1 MAAYAYTAAIDSPH
15 SIQTGGNK
23 NLAVLSGTVDVTNY
37 HTTQAAI
44 TEISNA
50 FTTVLDV
57 QLSISDNGFFGRWT
71 GTSIEV
77 WEATGN
83 AGAAEEADVDD
94 DAGVF
99 QFLAVGLQ

>member
-1 MAAYAYTAAIDSPH
+1 MAAYAYSASLDQTYS
-15 SIQTGGNK
+15 QKTGGNQG
-23 NLAVLSGTVDVTNY
+23 LRILTGTVDVTNY
-37 HTTQAAI
+37 NTTQAAI
-44 TEISNA
+44 TEITSQ
-50 FTTVLDV
+50 FKHLYDV

-99 QFLAVGLQ
+99 QFVAIGS